1 MNENADL
8 LSDSRWRLKEN
19 SCSGFCIPKTKYKR
33 TETRA
38 NCGFYLCSALLFSF
52 IDYTWAVASFMYQ
65 QLIWA
70 KELTKK
76 KVGAYWVHSF
86 LSSEIGEKK
95 KKFHWWCVNGCVGLN
110 SFKLKC
116 LSHQIFGLNI
126 LLCMHRPFKLNS
138 FVILLY
144 CFHQVFKIRSK
155 ECNTLSC
162 KITILYDYVVW
173 FLLNCH
179 SPTF

>member
-1 MNENADL
+1 MALIEKKTAVQV
-8 LSDSRWRLKEN
+8 
-19 SCSGFCIPKTKYKR
+19 FVFPKPNIR
-33 TETRA
+33 VQ

-52 IDYTWAVASFMYQ
+52 IDYSWAVASFMYQ

-76 KVGAYWVHSF
+76 KKWVLIECAVF
-86 LSSEIGEKK
+86 LVVRLEKK
-95 KKFHWWCVNGCVGLN
+95 KKMFHWWYVNGCVGLN

-126 LLCMHRPFKLNS
+126 LLSMHRPFRLNS

-144 CFHQVFKIRSK
+144 CFHQVFKFSSK

-162 KITILYDYVVW
+162 KISILNDYVVW